1 MRNNPKLDA
10 ALEALHGDMLET
22 LRRWIRIPSVRG
34 GAAENAPF
42 GQEIRRMLDTAME
55 DIRRLGMNPRDIDGY
70 CCDAEI
76 GSGEETIAV
85 LAHLDVVPEGDG
97 WQDEPYAAVVRDGR
111 LFGRGT
117 SDDKGPGVAA
127 LFAMKAL
134 LDAEVPMRKK
144 IRLILGCDE
153 ECGMEDLAHYEKVVG
168 LPDSGFSPDASF
180 PMINTEKGITA
191 MTLNAGME
199 DSRLISIES
208 GTRSNV
214 VPGLA
219 VALVEGDYR
228 EAAAE
233 AFECENE
240 ACEIETSLE
249 EGNTCIRITGIPAHA
264 STPDKGVNAAKL
276 LLMVLSKLG
285 IGGAAVK
292 ALYEMTGSE
301 NEGRGLGIAGSDE
314 VSGKLTINLGLLSV
328 REGVLSVT
336 YDCRYPVMFNGQT
349 VRSMVAQ
356 VLRDYGFVMEPGR
369 DSVPHHVPEKSG
381 LVRQMMD
388 VYNDIMGTEDHP
400 YAIGGGTYARHLKE
414 GVAFGM
420 LFPEEPGL
428 EHQPNESIDIAN
440 FYKAARIYA
449 YAMAALCE

>member
-1 MRNNPKLDA
+1 MKENPKLEA
-10 ALEALHGDMLET
+10 ALEALHEDMLET
-22 LRRWIRIPSVRG
+22 LGRWVRIPSVRG
-34 GAAENAPF
+34 EAAENAPF
-42 GQEIRRMLDTAME
+42 GPEVRRMLDTAVS

-76 GSGEETIAV
+76 GEGEETIAV

-97 WQDEPYAAVVRDGR
+97 WLDEPYGAVIREGR
-111 LFGRGT
+111 MIGRGT
-117 SDDKGPGVAA
+117 SDDKGPAVAA

-134 LDAEVPMRKK
+134 LEAKVPLHKK
-144 IRLILGCDE
+144 VRLILGCDE
-153 ECGMEDLAHYEKVVG
+153 ECGMEDLVHYEKVVG
-168 LPDSGFSPDASF
+168 LPDFGFSPDASF

-191 MTLNAGME
+191 MELKADVTDE
-199 DSRLISIES
+199 RLISIES

-214 VPGLA
+214 VPGQA
-219 VALVEGDYR
+219 VALIRGDFR
-228 EAAAE
+228 AAAAE
-233 AFECENE
+233 AFECDNE

-249 EGNTCIRITGIPAHA
+249 EGNTRIRITGIPAHA
-264 STPDKGVNAAKL
+264 ANPDLGVNAAKL

-285 IGGAAVK
+285 IGGLAVQT
-292 ALYEMTGSE
+292 LYDTTGSE
-301 NEGRGLGIAGSDE
+301 NEGHGLGIAGADE

-336 YDCRYPVMFNGQT
+336 YDCRYPVLFNGQT
-349 VRSMVAQ
+349 VRSMVALA
-356 VLRDYGFVMEPGR
+356 LRDAGFVMEPGR
-369 DSVPHHVPEKSG
+369 DSVPHHVPETSG
-381 LVRQMMD
+381 LVQKMMK

-428 EHQPNESIDIAN
+428 EHQPNESIDIEN

-449 YAMAALCE
+449 YAIAALCE